1 MKGGVKYMKPFRGS
15 KTIPNWISTMLVL
28 AVLILI
34 ASSATGEIS
43 ATTDVINDTKNKHT
57 VVPSI
62 PQGELISKNVKFAM
76 GKKYEVYSGPGK
88 DYLRA
93 ADGKAAVSTN
103 DWIQV
108 FGKEN
113 GWILIQYEIDKD
125 HMRFGWISEKALPK
139 SASVDELSFIPE
151 TVTLLDTAFLTDD
164 PLFSHTV
171 LLTLPKGTTVYH
183 LSDMG
188 DWAYIESCSG
198 DCVRGFV
205 NRDLIRTGRVYE
217 LENWPSN
224 NSTQVMNGTLVVKSS
239 DIEADFSPIIYDGY
253 QSVSVQGYCLYDT
266 FTGDL
271 LFKLTNISPNG
282 SYTGSGMLPSNVTS
296 IQIVPIL
303 PNGKEAGKDL
313 TVTVE
318 W

>member
-1 MKGGVKYMKPFRGS
+1 MKPFWVR
-15 KTIPNWISTMLVL
+15 KTILNWISMMLVS
-28 AVLILI
+28 AFLILI

-43 ATTDVINDTKNKHT
+43 STIDVMNDTKNKHT

-62 PQGELISKNVKFAM
+62 PQGELIAEDVKFAK
-76 GKKYEVYSGPGK
+76 GEKYEVYSGPGK

-93 ADGKAAVSTN
+93 ADGKAVVSTN

-108 FGKEN
+108 FGKED

-125 HMRFGWISEKALPK
+125 HMRFGWIPEKALPK
-139 SASVDELSFIPE
+139 SASVDELSFIHE

-164 PLFSHTV
+164 PLFSHTM

-205 NRDLIRTGRVYE
+205 NRALIRTGRVYE
-217 LENWPSN
+217 LENCPAN
-224 NSTQVMNGTLVVKSS
+224 NGTQVMNGTLVVKSS
-239 DIEADFSPIIYDGY
+239 AIEADFSSIIHDGY

-266 FTGDL
+266 FTGNL
-271 LFKLTNISPNG
+271 LFKLTNINPNG
-282 SYTGSGMLPSNVTS
+282 NYTGSGMLPSDVTS

-303 PNGKEAGKDL
+303 PNGEKAGKDL

>member
-1 MKGGVKYMKPFRGS
+1 
-15 KTIPNWISTMLVL
+15 
-28 AVLILI
+28 
-34 ASSATGEIS
+34 
-43 ATTDVINDTKNKHT
+43 
-57 VVPSI
+57 
-62 PQGELISKNVKFAM
+62 
-76 GKKYEVYSGPGK
+76 
-88 DYLRA
+88 
-93 ADGKAAVSTN
+93 
-103 DWIQV
+103 
-108 FGKEN
+108 
-113 GWILIQYEIDKD
+113 
-125 HMRFGWISEKALPK
+125 MRFGWIPEKALPK

-151 TVTLLDTAFLTDD
+151 TVTLLDAAVLTDD
-164 PLFSHTV
+164 PLFSHTM
-171 LLTLPKGTTVYH
+171 LLTLPKGATVYH

-217 LENWPSN
+217 LENYPSN

-266 FTGDL
+266 FTGNL
-271 LFKLTNISPNG
+271 LFKLTNINPNG
-282 SYTGSGMLPSNVTS
+282 NYTGSGMLPSDVTS

>member
-1 MKGGVKYMKPFRGS
+1 MKPFWGS

-34 ASSATGEIS
+34 ASSAIGEIS
-43 ATTDVINDTKNKHT
+43 ATTDVMNDTKNKHT

-93 ADGKAAVSTN
+93 ADGKAVVSTN

-108 FGKEN
+108 FGREN

-125 HMRFGWISEKALPK
+125 HMRFGWIPEKALPK

-217 LENWPSN
+217 LENYPSN

-282 SYTGSGMLPSNVTS
+282 SYTGSGMLPSDVTS

-303 PNGKEAGKDL
+303 PNGEKAGKDL

>member
-1 MKGGVKYMKPFRGS
+1 MKPFWGS

-57 VVPSI
+57 AVPSI

-93 ADGKAAVSTN
+93 ADGKAVVSTN

-125 HMRFGWISEKALPK
+125 HMRFGWIPEKALPK

-151 TVTLLDTAFLTDD
+151 TVTLLDAAVLTDD
-164 PLFSHTV
+164 PLFSHTM
-171 LLTLPKGTTVYH
+171 LLTLPKGATVYH

-217 LENWPSN
+217 LENYPSN

-266 FTGDL
+266 FTGNL
-271 LFKLTNISPNG
+271 LFKLTNINPNG
-282 SYTGSGMLPSNVTS
+282 SYTGSGMLPSDVTS

>member
-1 MKGGVKYMKPFRGS
+1 MKPFWVR
-15 KTIPNWISTMLVL
+15 KTILNWISMMLVS
-28 AVLILI
+28 AFLILI

-43 ATTDVINDTKNKHT
+43 STIDVMNDTKNKHT

-62 PQGELISKNVKFAM
+62 PQGELIAEDVKFAK
-76 GKKYEVYSGPGK
+76 GEKYEVYSGPGK

-93 ADGKAAVSTN
+93 ADG
-103 DWIQV
+103 V
-108 FGKEN
+108 FGREN

-125 HMRFGWISEKALPK
+125 HMRFGWIPEKALPK
-139 SASVDELSFIPE
+139 SASVDELSFIHE

-183 LSDMG
+183 LSDMS

-205 NRDLIRTGRVYE
+205 NRALIRTGRIYG
-217 LENWPSN
+217 LENCPAN
-224 NSTQVMNGTLVVKSS
+224 NGT
-239 DIEADFSPIIYDGY
+239 
-253 QSVSVQGYCLYDT
+253 QGYCLYDT
-266 FTGDL
+266 FTGNL
-271 LFKLTNISPNG
+271 LFKLTNINPNG
-282 SYTGSGMLPSNVTS
+282 NYTGSGMLPSDVTS

-303 PNGKEAGKDL
+303 PNGEKAGKDL

>member
-1 MKGGVKYMKPFRGS
+1 MKPFRGS